1 MSNTIKDM
9 KLEKT
14 KILKECIEIQKE
26 INAFY
31 DQLKLLNDIKENLLR
46 QLESIEHRLMDKQQ
60 DAKTME
66 NLIKYY
72 TTLEEDL
79 KDEK

>member
-46 QLESIEHRLMDKQQ
+46 QLESTEHRLMDKQQ